1 MFRLAFLILV
11 LQLNNRVSRNDSFV
25 EFPGRCVSTFYTH
38 LCATAQQPRKPKRL
52 KIVTLEKPESKSL
65 INESDSSMTFKN
77 TLAIFLCFFLCLSTY
92 NVKAQADTLLGKFS
106 LSESN
111 GQVAISWQMLAGNTC
126 NGIQIFRSINGTDF
140 SRIGVIP
147 GICGSVSEPV
157 NYFFT
162 DTMPIQNAINYYYL
176 EFGGF
181 GATQVIAIEIIN
193 MGEDGYHLRPH
204 PFQNTG
210 TIYFESS
217 GGQEYILHIYDL
229 NGKEILVDKTSD
241 NHFEVITSDFIP
253 GQYIFTISGSV
264 NRGRIKGKLLVQH

>member
-1 MFRLAFLILV
+1 MIIENVSSMSLKYTLAF
-11 LQLNNRVSRNDSFV
+11 
-25 EFPGRCVSTFYTH
+25 
-38 LCATAQQPRKPKRL
+38 
-52 KIVTLEKPESKSL
+52 
-65 INESDSSMTFKN
+65 
-77 TLAIFLCFFLCLSTY
+77 FLCFFLCLSIY
-92 NVKAQADTLLGKFS
+92 NVKAQADTLLGNFS

-140 SRIGVIP
+140 SRIGIIT
-147 GICGSVSEPV
+147 GICGSVSEHV

-162 DTMPIQNAINYYYL
+162 DTMPVQNAINYYYL

-193 MGEDGYHLRPH
+193 LGQAGYHLRPH
-204 PFQNTG
+204 PFQNSG

-217 GGQEYILHIYDL
+217 SGQDYILQIYDL
-229 NGKEILVDKTSD
+229 NGKEIHVDKTAD
-241 NHFEVITSDFIP
+241 DHFEVITSDFIP

-264 NRGRIKGKLLVQH
+264 NHGRIKGQFLVQH